1 MGPVCGHGARRCA
14 PLGVRGGS
22 SWACREAQAGAC
34 PLFSSCS
41 RSSSR
46 RPGLLPHEP
55 GPGPPGE
62 SRQRPVLRDT
72 FWGFICLRSSS
83 LITPAE
89 MGGYVLLMAIQL
101 DVCPFVHGQKGLLA
115 PQSFLPRCWWP
126 TAGPAVPQGAG
137 LRVEPQNPSRTPDN

>member
-1 MGPVCGHGARRCA
+1 MGPVCGHGARRYA

-55 GPGPPGE
+55 GPGTGLFFE
-62 SRQRPVLRDT
+62 THSGAS
-72 FWGFICLRSSS
+72 F
-83 LITPAE
+83 
-89 MGGYVLLMAIQL
+89 
-101 DVCPFVHGQKGLLA
+101 VCGLH
-115 PQSFLPRCWWP
+115 P
-126 TAGPAVPQGAG
+126 
-137 LRVEPQNPSRTPDN
+137 